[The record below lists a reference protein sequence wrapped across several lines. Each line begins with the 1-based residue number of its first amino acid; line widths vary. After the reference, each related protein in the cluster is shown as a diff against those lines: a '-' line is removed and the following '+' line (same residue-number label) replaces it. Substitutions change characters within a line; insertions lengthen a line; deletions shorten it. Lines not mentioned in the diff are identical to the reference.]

1 MELTPPLS
9 NHRCH
14 RCKKYEARIKELEDI
29 NDLHR
34 RFNGELR
41 ESITELTE
49 WIDKI
54 TKNDME
60 KR

>member
-34 RFNGELR
+34 RLNGELR
-41 ESITELTE
+41 ESIIE
-49 WIDKI
+49 WIDKS
-54 TKNDME
+54 TKNDTE